1 MHLPFFA
8 SEGFA
13 NVFHHQRFTLYGSPQ
28 SLYLLLRLS
37 IIDCWDEFLYTLEC
51 LNHLDAFHV
60 YLDAFH
66 VYNFFMSLIFVGQGY
81 PRKLPYN
88 GNHLRK
94 KSFTN
99 FANLEA
105 FANVF
110 LHFLSRPE
118 FLYKRLPESR
128 KFSRELRQRRQIAKL
143 FFCG

>member
-1 MHLPFFA
+1 MPLPFFA

-13 NVFHHQRFTLYGSPQ
+13 NVFHHQHFTLYGSAQ

-51 LNHLDAFHV
+51 LNHLDAFHA

-66 VYNFFMSLIFVGQGY
+66 VYNFFMNLIFVAQGY
-81 PRKLPYN
+81 PRKSLNN
-88 GNHLRK
+88 GNHPRK

-99 FANLEA
+99 FVNLQA
-105 FANVF
+105 IANVF
-110 LHFLSRPE
+110 LHFLFRPE
-118 FLYKRLPESR
+118 FLYMRLPESR
-128 KFSRELRQRRQIAKL
+128 KFSHEILRRRQITKL